1 MTYIYTIMKSLFAH
15 FNLKKFGF
23 RVIVITVVYLLVKL
37 TIDHNDDEGEHAFD
51 FTSITYYLSAFL
63 LFMVIWETSDWLI
76 RRHQQQKGT
85 IYFKDSVR
93 ILGINIAIALPVIAL
108 TYYIINFHLY
118 ELCNI
123 LPEERPLRFR
133 VDFFRALLLT
143 FAVGTSNLFYFS
155 LNQKKHI
162 EEKMQ
167 ALQKELIASQYA
179 SLKSQISP
187 HFLFNSLNILTSL
200 MYEDRDLASD
210 FVTRLA
216 SCYRYILDN
225 REEDIVPL
233 EKELHFLESFIFM
246 MNVRH
251 EGALHI
257 SNHVTTD
264 PKELFIP
271 TLSLQMLIENALK
284 HNYYSK
290 EKPLEIS
297 IFSIGNERI
306 VVQNTLRKRA
316 PEEVSTE
323 LGLKNIQKRYA
334 FYTNTKVLIEEENNF
349 FKVTMPLLSKH
360 QTTKTFLSVS

>member
-1 MTYIYTIMKSLFAH
+1 MKGLFIH
-15 FNLKKFGF
+15 FNSKKFGF
-23 RVIVITVVYLLVKL
+23 RVIVITIVYLLVKL
-37 TIDHNDDEGEHAFD
+37 TIDHSSNNNEGFEPK
-51 FTSITYYLSAFL
+51 SLVYYLSAFF
-63 LFMVIWETSDWLI
+63 LFMVIWEASDWLI
-76 RRHQQQKGT
+76 RRHQQQSGT
-85 IYFKDSVR
+85 IYFKDSIR
-93 ILGINIAIALPVIAL
+93 ILGINLVIAIPFITV

-257 SNHVTTD
+257 SNHVTTN

-297 IFSIGNERI
+297 IFSIGNENI
-306 VVQNTLRKRA
+306 IVQNTLRKRTS
-316 PEEVSTE
+316 EETSTR

-334 FYTNTKVLIEEENNF
+334 FYTNTKVIIKEENNF
-349 FKVTMPLLSKH
+349 FKVNMPLLSKD
-360 QTTKTFLSVS
+360 QTTKTFLSIS

>member
-1 MTYIYTIMKSLFAH
+1 MFTH
-15 FNLKKFGF
+15 FNFKKFGF
-23 RVIVITVVYLLVKL
+23 RVVVITVVYLLVKL
-37 TIDHNDDEGEHAFD
+37 TIDHDDDGEEKVFE
-51 FTSITYYLSAFL
+51 FVSIAYYLSAFF
-63 LFMVIWETSDWLI
+63 LFMVIWEASDWLI
-76 RRHQQQKGT
+76 RRHQQQKNT
-85 IYFKDSVR
+85 MYFKDSIR
-93 ILGINIAIALPVIAL
+93 ILGINMAIAIPIIAI
-108 TYYIINFHLY
+108 TYYIINYQLY

-123 LPEERPLRFR
+123 LPEDRPLRFR

-143 FAVGTSNLFYFS
+143 FAVGTSNLFYYS
-155 LNQKKHI
+155 LSQKKRI
-162 EEKMQ
+162 EEKMEK
-167 ALQKELIASQYA
+167 LQKELIASQYA

-225 REEDIVPL
+225 RDEDIVPL
-233 EKELHFLESFIFM
+233 EKELNFLESFIFM

-257 SNHVTTD
+257 STLVSANR
-264 PKELFIP
+264 KELFIP

-290 EKPLEIS
+290 EKPLEIT
-297 IFSIGNERI
+297 IFSIENESI
-306 VVQNTLRKRA
+306 VVQNTLRKRI
-316 PEEVSTE
+316 PEEISTQ

-334 FYTNTKVLIEEENNF
+334 FYTNASVLIENEKEF
-349 FKVTMPLLSKH
+349 FKVTMPLLSKT
-360 QTTKTFLSVS
+360 QTKKTILSVS

>member
-1 MTYIYTIMKSLFAH
+1 MKRLFTH
-15 FNLKKFGF
+15 FNFKKFGF
-23 RVIVITVVYLLVKL
+23 RFVIIVVVFLLVKL
-37 TIDHNDDEGEHAFD
+37 TIDHDDDGKEDTFEFV
-51 FTSITYYLSAFL
+51 SIVYFLSAFF
-63 LFMVIWETSDWLI
+63 LFMVIWEASDWLI
-76 RRHQQQKGT
+76 RKHQQQNNT
-85 IYFKDSVR
+85 MYFKDSLR
-93 ILGINIAIALPVIAL
+93 ILGTNIAIAIPFIAI
-108 TYYIINFHLY
+108 TYYIINFHLDD
-118 ELCNI
+118 LCNI
-123 LPEERPLRFR
+123 LPEDRSLRFR

-143 FAVGTSNLFYFS
+143 FAVGTSNLFYYS
-155 LNQKKHI
+155 LSQKKRI

-167 ALQKELIASQYA
+167 KLQKELITSQYA

-233 EKELHFLESFIFM
+233 SKELNFLESFIFM

-257 SNHVTTD
+257 SNLVSANQ
-264 PKELFIP
+264 KALFIP

-297 IFSIGNERI
+297 IFSIGNESI
-306 VVQNTLRKRA
+306 VVQNTLRKRV
-316 PEEVSTE
+316 PEEASTE

-334 FYTNTKVLIEEENNF
+334 FYTNTKVIIEDQNDF
-349 FKVTMPLLSKH
+349 FKVTMPLLSKD
-360 QTTKTFLSVS
+360 QTTKTLLSVS